1 MTAEPVHPAASAPP
15 LVETTGLRL
24 ALPDRAAPA
33 RLGRPR
39 PVVEILKGIDLEI
52 RRGEAVG
59 IVGESGSG
67 KTSLGRTL
75 LRLYRPTGGRIR
87 FDGQDITDLDQAS
100 LRPLRRR
107 MQIIFQDPQSA
118 LNPRHTIAEILAQPL
133 RAFGL
138 AAGRRGEEEA
148 AAELLRRV
156 GLPAEAMR
164 RYPHQLSGGQRQR
177 VGIARAVAVEPHFIV
192 ADEIV
197 SGLDVSSQARI
208 LDLLGR
214 LKADLGLALAFISH
228 DLSVIRVLCDRV
240 VVMLHGAVVEEGR
253 CDRVFEAPQHPYT
266 AALIDAIPLPEID
279 PSWLEPDNRSPMRDL
294 RPNAIIEASPHRL
307 QSGG

>member
-1 MTAEPVHPAASAPP
+1 MTGPATGPATIEPP
-15 LVETTGLRL
+15 LVEAQDLRL
-24 ALPDRAAPA
+24 ALPDRGTPA

-39 PVVEILKGIDLEI
+39 PMVDILKGIDLTI
-52 RRGEAVG
+52 RRGESVG

-75 LRLYRPTGGRIR
+75 LRLYQPTGGRIR
-87 FDGQDITDLDQAS
+87 FDGRDITDLDQAN
-100 LRPLRRR
+100 LRPLRQR

-138 AAGRRGEEEA
+138 STGRRREEETA
-148 AAELLRRV
+148 ADLLRRV
-156 GLPAEAMR
+156 GLPAEALR

-177 VGIARAVAVEPHFIV
+177 IGIARAIAVAPHFIV

-208 LDLLGR
+208 LDLLTR
-214 LKADLGLALAFISH
+214 LRADLGLALAFISH

-240 VVMLHGAVVEEGR
+240 VVMLHGAVVEEGP
-253 CDRVFEAPQHPYT
+253 CAQVFAAPQHPYT

-279 PSWLEPDNRSPMRDL
+279 PSWL
-294 RPNAIIEASPHRL
+294 RPGAEQPSQSAS
-307 QSGG
+307 